1 MFMVFTS
8 LGFLFT
14 NVKFN
19 KLPDKNG
26 PYDFNPLT
34 ISSLWQF
41 ENSLDVTGLMES
53 KFTAPL
59 GINHPLA
66 SPTRGKII

>member
-1 MFMVFTS
+1 MVSTS
-8 LGFLFT
+8 LDFIYGMKL
-14 NVKFN
+14 N
-19 KLPDKNG
+19 KLSDKNSH
-26 PYDFNPLT
+26 YDFNPLT

-53 KFTAPL
+53 EFTAPL

-66 SPTRGKII
+66 SPTRGKIT